1 MRLASATLLAASLA
15 TPTPARADVSLLA
28 TITIPPEATDLSGLT
43 DMIATD
49 TPHNRLGGFGSAI
62 DRMKAG
68 EGKGDE
74 YILLPDRGP
83 RDGGTAY
90 RCRFHIATIKPST
103 PTSPTSA
110 ASKAWAFTLT
120 KTVMLTDEQ
129 GRPFV
134 GASGSY
140 RPSGNPDGRDDTRL
154 DPEGV
159 RVGPDGTIYISDEYG
174 PHVLA
179 FSPEG
184 KLLRRLAV
192 PATYNP
198 SVRGGLEEDE
208 LPPLS
213 TTGRQPTR
221 GFEGL
226 AWVGEGT
233 LLAFLQGPLI
243 QDHALDDAN
252 ERVSRFI
259 RVLHVATSGT
269 PPATPNP
276 TSNPTPNPTPTEWVY
291 PLKSAQFGTNEL
303 LAVTDRVFLAI
314 ERDSKEADK
323 TKAKRITKVD
333 FTNATNVAGT
343 AELPPLALPA
353 EIKPGS
359 VTTLIDLL
367 DPRFGL
373 NSAAVPMPAKVEG
386 LAFGPDLAD
395 GRRTLLVTTDNDFKP
410 LEPSLIWVFAVDPA
424 ELAPSAVTPSAVPPS
439 PVPPSAV
446 PPSPVPPASR

>member
-1 MRLASATLLAASLA
+1 MRRVSATCLVSCLA
-15 TPTPARADVSLLA
+15 TSLVAAAARADISLLA

-62 DRMKAG
+62 DHI
-68 EGKGDE
+68 KGDE

-103 PTSPTSA
+103 P
-110 ASKAWAFTLT
+110 ASKDWAFTLT

-192 PATYNP
+192 PASYNP
-198 SVRGGLEEDE
+198 TVRGGLEEDE

-213 TTGRQPTR
+213 TKGRQPNR

-226 AWVGEGT
+226 AMAGGET

-252 ERVSRFI
+252 ERTSRFI
-259 RVLHVATSGT
+259 RVLHVPTSGK
-269 PPATPNP
+269 PFA
-276 TSNPTPNPTPTEWVY
+276 SPTEWVY

-303 LAVTDRVFLAI
+303 LTLSDRVFLAI

-333 FTNATNVAGT
+333 FTSATNVA
-343 AELPPLALPA
+343 EKPDLPPLSLPA
-353 EIKPGS
+353 DIKPGT

-373 NSAAVPMPAKVEG
+373 NSASVPMPAKVEG
-386 LAFGPDLAD
+386 LAFGPDLPD

-410 LEPSLIWVFAVDPA
+410 LEPSLIWVFAVDSA
-424 ELAPSAVTPSAVPPS
+424 DLAPLSTPSAN
-439 PVPPSAV
+439 
-446 PPSPVPPASR
+446 R